1 MRVNKLSQMSRT
13 TETWTNNPRGKEI
26 TGYLC
31 SERENNER
39 TLCDI
44 L

>member
-26 TGYLC
+26 T
-31 SERENNER
+31 ERITRGHSVTFYKCVEY
-39 TLCDI
+39 I
-44 L
+44 